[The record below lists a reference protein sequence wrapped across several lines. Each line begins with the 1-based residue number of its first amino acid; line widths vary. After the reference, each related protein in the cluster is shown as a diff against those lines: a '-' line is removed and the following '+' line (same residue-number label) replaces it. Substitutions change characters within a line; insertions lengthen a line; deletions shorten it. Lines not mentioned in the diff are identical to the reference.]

1 MFLYTGTQYTC
12 TCRFSCT
19 QMMFI
24 YMYRVYIF
32 ILLFT
37 LILQLPWR
45 KLRSFKELSTP
56 VVFSISLICWHLF
69 ETKNS
74 LSNIFFSVYFWNSAY
89 FIITGCWCLVS
100 TVLLQSIIF
109 VITFHFV
116 MKFLF
121 TREGIFVGSNTVIF
135 C

>member
-1 MFLYTGTQYTC
+1 MFLYTQYRLIK
-12 TCRFSCT
+12 CRFSGT

-100 TVLLQSIIF
+100 NVLLQSIIF

>member
-1 MFLYTGTQYTC
+1 MFLYTQYRLIK
-12 TCRFSCT
+12 CRFSGT

-116 MKFLF
+116 MKYLF

>member
-1 MFLYTGTQYTC
+1 MFLYTQYTC

-100 TVLLQSIIF
+100 NVLLQSIIF
-109 VITFHFV
+109 VITFHFA

>member
-1 MFLYTGTQYTC
+1 
-12 TCRFSCT
+12 
-19 QMMFI
+19 MMFI

-100 TVLLQSIIF
+100 NVLLQSIIF

-121 TREGIFVGSNTVIF
+121 TPERAFLLEVIQLYFVNIVNKYFVLLKNIWI
-135 C
+135 

>member
-1 MFLYTGTQYTC
+1 MFLYTQYRLIK
-12 TCRFSCT
+12 CRFSGT

>member
-1 MFLYTGTQYTC
+1 MFLYTQYRLIK
-12 TCRFSCT
+12 CRFSGT

-100 TVLLQSIIF
+100 NVLLQSIIS

-121 TREGIFVGSNTVIF
+121 TREGIFVGRNTVIF

>member
-12 TCRFSCT
+12 TCRFSCK